1 MCPMPLRALP
11 LRCFITASQK
21 PVDDS
26 DSLANGG
33 GGGGRRRAAAGGAQ
47 NGLAHSHGASAR
59 EKGSKVGAFN
69 GSSAEVAEKKV
80 RGNGQGKAIS
90 RVGMQRAQRVRAE
103 GDRKGGRTA
112 VGGRNG
118 RAHSQGASA
127 RGKGNKVRHA
137 LREMC

>member
-1 MCPMPLRALP
+1 MHSLSVASSQPPRSP
-11 LRCFITASQK
+11 QTTPTAS
-21 PVDDS
+21 PT
-26 DSLANGG
+26 AA
-33 GGGGRRRAAAGGAQ
+33 AAAGGTE
-47 NGLAHSHGASAR
+47 NGRAHSHGASAR

-112 VGGRNG
+112 RAAAGVGRNG
-118 RAHSQGASA
+118 RAHSHGASA

-137 LREMC
+137 WREMS